1 MTTKDQRAAYRRK
14 YKGKYKE
21 KVKQALK
28 VGYVEMGDLNLELA
42 EDGIVIEDWGEYSS
56 LFFD

>member
-1 MTTKDQRAAYRRK
+1 MTTREKRAAYRRK

-28 VGYVEMGDLNLELA
+28 IGYVEMGDLNLELA
-42 EDGIVIEDWGEYSS
+42 EESIGIED
-56 LFFD
+56 